1 MKNVFQ
7 ALVARPSFPV
17 SPSWLALVGGSVL
30 LAACGGGSD
39 ETSSRPDAPI
49 GPQAV
54 AIEFA
59 AYAGQTPAVCDTP
72 LATLGTTKV
81 NAALRDLRFYVSNV
95 ALIDRAGQAVP
106 LTLDKNEWQ
115 LQEASESLALVDLE
129 NATNACAAKGTAV
142 SNSRI
147 TGTVPAGDYQGL
159 IFTVGVPS
167 RWNHTDYAATPAPLD
182 LGALAWSWQSG
193 RKYLQLE
200 VAPEGGV
207 QRLAPAAAGTTFHV
221 HLGATG
227 CTGNP
232 VTGETVSCTRPN
244 RAQVRFDAFNP
255 ATEKVVLDIA
265 ALLQKSDISQDWG
278 SSVGCMSGAS
288 DPECAAVFAQLG
300 LDLAA
305 GTPLSGMDAQKTFVT
320 RSK

>member
-7 ALVARPSFPV
+7 AVCLPSF
-17 SPSWLALVGGSVL
+17 SACSSWLLPAGAAVL
-30 LAACGGGSD
+30 LTACGGGSSD
-39 ETSSRPDAPI
+39 DAGLVPEVPS

-59 AYAGQTPAVCDTP
+59 AYAGQTPAVCGTP
-72 LATLGTTKV
+72 LAALGTTQI

-95 ALIDRAGQAVP
+95 ALIDKAGEAVP
-106 LTLDKNEWQ
+106 LTLAQNEWQ
-115 LQEASESLALVDLE
+115 IQEASDSLALVDLE
-129 NATNACAAKGTAV
+129 NAVDACAAKGTVA
-142 SNSRI
+142 SNPRI

-159 IFTVGVPS
+159 RFTVGVPS
-167 RWNHTDYAATPAPLD
+167 RWNHTDYAVAASPLD
-182 LGALAWSWQSG
+182 VGALAWSWQSG

-200 VAPEGGV
+200 VQPDGGV
-207 QRLAPAAAGTTFHV
+207 QRPAPAASGTTFHV

-232 VTGETVSCTRPN
+232 VTGETVNCTRPN
-244 RAQVRFDAFNP
+244 RAQVQFDVFNP
-255 ATEKVVLDIA
+255 VTEKVVLDIA
-265 ALLQKSDISQDWG
+265 ALLQQSDISQDLG

-288 DPECAAVFAQLG
+288 DPECAAVFQQLG

-305 GTPLSGMDAQKTFVT
+305 GTPLNGQAAQKTFVV